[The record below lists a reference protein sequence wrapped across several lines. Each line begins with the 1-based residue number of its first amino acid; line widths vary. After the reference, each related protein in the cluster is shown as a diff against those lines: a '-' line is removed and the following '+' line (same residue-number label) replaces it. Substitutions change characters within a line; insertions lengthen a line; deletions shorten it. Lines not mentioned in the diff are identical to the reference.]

1 MCVAICKLFSLVF
14 VCLVGVN
21 LGRKRQQHWRSFPVL
36 LTLDFFMGCMLVRKE
51 GRQGRTHFVFF
62 FSFGL
67 WQENHPP
74 ILGMFEKLMKAAK
87 GKQVAVFLDYDGTL
101 SPIVED
107 PDKAYMSP
115 DVRLQSLAICINSF
129 SVVL

>member
-1 MCVAICKLFSLVF
+1 MCIAICKLFSLVF

-21 LGRKRQQHWRSFPVL
+21 LGRKRQQHWRSSP
-36 LTLDFFMGCMLVRKE
+36 
-51 GRQGRTHFVFF
+51 
-62 FSFGL
+62 
-67 WQENHPP
+67 
-74 ILGMFEKLMKAAK
+74 GMFEKLMKAAK

-115 DVRLQSLAICINSF
+115 DVRL
-129 SVVL
+129 

>member
-1 MCVAICKLFSLVF
+1 M
-14 VCLVGVN
+14 
-21 LGRKRQQHWRSFPVL
+21 GRKRQQHWRSFPVL
-36 LTLDFFMGCMLVRKE
+36 LTLLTFLWVVCLVRKE
-51 GRQGRTHFVFF
+51 GGQGRTHFVFF
-62 FSFGL
+62 FLFGL

-115 DVRLQSLAICINSF
+115 DVRL
-129 SVVL
+129 

>member
-1 MCVAICKLFSLVF
+1 VDR
-14 VCLVGVN
+14 G
-21 LGRKRQQHWRSFPVL
+21 G
-36 LTLDFFMGCMLVRKE
+36 LTLY
-51 GRQGRTHFVFF
+51 FF
-62 FSFGL
+62 FLFGL

-107 PDKAYMSP
+107 PDKAYMAP
-115 DVRLQSLAICINSF
+115 DVRL
-129 SVVL
+129 